1 MGPRKLRPDVL
12 SSWGRE
18 SPHTGHRWLPPSVDP
33 SDGFSIPFP
42 KSTLCESHVSLTSG
56 AVFIVALIYSSS
68 FLCLPPSGCC
78 SPSGIHFG
86 ASYTGTWPGAGF
98 LLCVSHGPLNGRQQV
113 PTSSAPAFLLRGGA
127 HPCTLPIGADGHRWG
142 SGFDLDVDLLH
153 VAVVKNASGSTVQE
167 KKVPGSVS
175 VPFPQRPR
183 GSQWQLPQPWDKVE
197 GARGGAAGLGRKFMT
212 KAQE

>member
-1 MGPRKLRPDVL
+1 MALPFPIVWEKERAHFSAKHPNRREGGAQVGPRKLRPDVL

-33 SDGFSIPFP
+33 SDGFSVPFP

-113 PTSSAPAFLLRGGA
+113 PTS
-127 HPCTLPIGADGHRWG
+127 
-142 SGFDLDVDLLH
+142 
-153 VAVVKNASGSTVQE
+153 
-167 KKVPGSVS
+167 
-175 VPFPQRPR
+175 
-183 GSQWQLPQPWDKVE
+183 
-197 GARGGAAGLGRKFMT
+197 
-212 KAQE
+212 